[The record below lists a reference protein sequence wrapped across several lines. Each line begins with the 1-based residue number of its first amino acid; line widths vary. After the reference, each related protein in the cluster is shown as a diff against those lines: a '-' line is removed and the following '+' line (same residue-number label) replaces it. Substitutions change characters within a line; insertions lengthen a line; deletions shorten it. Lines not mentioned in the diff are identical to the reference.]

1 MLGCPHP
8 KPPSHIPSFLQGE
21 DGRPG
26 PEGDR
31 GPAVSTPLPQLHPNP
46 GPFLTTPL
54 FSPSGLAWEPWGA
67 WGQGKGLCGLR
78 RWGENDA
85 SPGTEVPREVL
96 PAPWCASLQHLT
108 SSSQGDLGA
117 PGPKGDKVSPWG
129 RGQWEGGS
137 SPGPPSHPHLCLLW
151 VYRVTLWWWRGHLEH
166 GAARGSR

>member
-1 MLGCPHP
+1 MLGSRQP

-31 GPAVSTPLPQLHPNP
+31 GPAVSTPLPQLHPDL

-54 FSPSGLAWEPWGA
+54 FSPTGLAWEPGGA
-67 WGQGKGLCGLR
+67 WGQGKGLCGPR
-78 RWGENDA
+78 SWGENDA
-85 SPGTEVPREVL
+85 PPGTGRCCPL
-96 PAPWCASLQHLT
+96 PAVHPCSI
-108 SSSQGDLGA
+108 SPSSQGDLGA

-129 RGQWEGGS
+129 EGQWKGRQQPWPPC
-137 SPGPPSHPHLCLLW
+137 SPPPLSLLW
-151 VYRVTLWWWRGHLEH
+151 VYRAILWWWRGHLEH